1 MVCRYRC
8 NSGGRIMEE
17 DYINSI
23 LFYEDRTEN
32 RYVNSMKEEEE

>member
-1 MVCRYRC
+1 
-8 NSGGRIMEE
+8 MEQTLQ

-23 LFYEDRTEN
+23 PFYEDRTEN

>member
-1 MVCRYRC
+1 
-8 NSGGRIMEE
+8 MEQ

-32 RYVNSMKEEEE
+32 RYVDSIKEEEE

>member
-1 MVCRYRC
+1 
-8 NSGGRIMEE
+8 MEE

>member
-1 MVCRYRC
+1 
-8 NSGGRIMEE
+8 MEE

-32 RYVNSMKEEEE
+32 RYVNSMKEDEE

>member
-1 MVCRYRC
+1 
-8 NSGGRIMEE
+8 MEE

-32 RYVNSMKEEEE
+32 RYVDFVEKE

>member
-1 MVCRYRC
+1 
-8 NSGGRIMEE
+8 MEE

-32 RYVNSMKEEEE
+32 RYVNSMKEEDE

>member
-1 MVCRYRC
+1 
-8 NSGGRIMEE
+8 MEE

-32 RYVNSMKEEEE
+32 RYVNSIKEEEE

>member
-1 MVCRYRC
+1 
-8 NSGGRIMEE
+8 MEQ

>member
-1 MVCRYRC
+1 
-8 NSGGRIMEE
+8 MEQ

-23 LFYEDRTEN
+23 LFYEDRTDN

>member
-1 MVCRYRC
+1 
-8 NSGGRIMEE
+8 MEE

-32 RYVNSMKEEEE
+32 RYVNSMKQEEE

>member
-1 MVCRYRC
+1 
-8 NSGGRIMEE
+8 MEE

-32 RYVNSMKEEEE
+32 RYVDFVEEE

>member
-1 MVCRYRC
+1 
-8 NSGGRIMEE
+8 MEE

-23 LFYEDRTEN
+23 LFYEDRKEN

>member
-1 MVCRYRC
+1 MDQ
-8 NSGGRIMEE
+8 

-32 RYVNSMKEEEE
+32 RYVNSINEEEE

>member
-1 MVCRYRC
+1 
-8 NSGGRIMEE
+8 MEQ

-32 RYVNSMKEEEE
+32 RYINSIKEEEE

>member
-1 MVCRYRC
+1 
-8 NSGGRIMEE
+8 MEE

-32 RYVNSMKEEEE
+32 RYVNSMKQEDE

>member
-1 MVCRYRC
+1 
-8 NSGGRIMEE
+8 MEE

-32 RYVNSMKEEEE
+32 RYVNSMKEEE

>member
-1 MVCRYRC
+1 
-8 NSGGRIMEE
+8 MEE

-32 RYVNSMKEEEE
+32 RYVNSMYVNSMKEEE

>member
-1 MVCRYRC
+1 
-8 NSGGRIMEE
+8 MEE

-23 LFYEDRTEN
+23 LFYEDRTDN

>member
-1 MVCRYRC
+1 
-8 NSGGRIMEE
+8 MEQ

-32 RYVNSMKEEEE
+32 RYENSMKEEEE

>member
-1 MVCRYRC
+1 
-8 NSGGRIMEE
+8 MEE

-32 RYVNSMKEEEE
+32 RYVNSMKDEEE